1 VALFSRRFAVLMM
14 FAAACGIVSCSEF
27 QTSPAGAPAGIS
39 SAAPAAPQTAIA
51 QQEPACWV
59 NSVKICEDNARER
72 PSLFF
77 NDAVKGKSAD
87 NPQGFMAFDAPLQ
100 IPGGPMIQVACYY
113 KPGTMAVVYARAW
126 AQLGGDTQF
135 GGGTQLVDLNPRPGQ
150 VLNSDPGQPARPPLS
165 ERNYRFL
172 RERGYCMAP
181 PVY

>member
-1 VALFSRRFAVLMM
+1 MGVNVALFPRRFAALMLL
-14 FAAACGIVSCSEF
+14 AAVCGIVSCSEF
-27 QTSPAGAPAGIS
+27 QNSSVGASASIS
-39 SAAPAAPQTAIA
+39 SAAPSASQAAME

-77 NDAVKGKSAD
+77 SDAVKGKSAD

-100 IPGGPMIQVACYY
+100 VPGGPMIQVACYY
-113 KPGTMAVVYARAW
+113 KPQTMAVVYARAW
-126 AQLGGDTQF
+126 AQLGG
-135 GGGTQLVDLNPRPGQ
+135 GSQLVDLNPRPGQ

-172 RERGYCMAP
+172 RDRGYCMAP
-181 PVY
+181 PAY

>member
-1 VALFSRRFAVLMM
+1 VALFLRRSAILML
-14 FAAACGIVSCSEF
+14 FAACGMVSCSEL
-27 QTSPAGAPAGIS
+27 QTPPPGASAGIS
-39 SAAPAAPQTAIA
+39 SAAPAAPSPEAAA

-59 NSVKICEDNARER
+59 NSVKICEDNARDR

-77 NDAVKGKSAD
+77 SDAVKGKSAD

-113 KPGTMAVVYARAW
+113 KPETMKVVYARAW
-126 AQLGGDTQF
+126 AQLGG
-135 GGGTQLVDLNPRPGQ
+135 GSQLVDLNPRPGQ
-150 VLNSDPGQPARPPLS
+150 VLNSDPGQPVRPPLS

-172 RERGYCMAP
+172 RDRGYCMAP

>member
-1 VALFSRRFAVLMM
+1 MGVNVALFSRRFAVLVL
-14 FAAACGIVSCSEF
+14 FAAACGIVSCSEL

-39 SAAPAAPQTAIA
+39 SAAPAAPQTAMA

-72 PSLFF
+72 PSFF
-77 NDAVKGKSAD
+77 FPDAVKGKSAD

-113 KPGTMAVVYARAW
+113 KPETMAVVYARAW
-126 AQLGGDTQF
+126 AQLGG
-135 GGGTQLVDLNPRPGQ
+135 GSQLVDLNPRPGQ
-150 VLNSDPGQPARPPLS
+150 VLNSEQPARPPLN

-172 RERGYCMAP
+172 RDRGYCMAP
-181 PVY
+181 PA

>member
-1 VALFSRRFAVLMM
+1 MGVNVALFLRRFAVLML
-14 FAAACGIVSCSEF
+14 FAAACGIVSCSEL
-27 QTSPAGAPAGIS
+27 QTSSAGAPAGFS
-39 SAAPAAPQTAIA
+39 SAAPAAPQGAMA

-77 NDAVKGKSAD
+77 SDAVKGKSAD

-113 KPGTMAVVYARAW
+113 KPETMTVVYARAW
-126 AQLGGDTQF
+126 AQLGG
-135 GGGTQLVDLNPRPGQ
+135 GSQLVDLNPRPGQ
-150 VLNSDPGQPARPPLS
+150 VLNSDPGQPARSPLS

-172 RERGYCMAP
+172 RDRGYCTAP